1 MMGQDYFWTWIEIW
15 IGPQSMSIQ
24 SRIGL
29 TEQGLRGKEEPMNS
43 CPSAQDLKI
52 DKTGSVYMVFP

>member
-1 MMGQDYFWTWIEIW
+1 
-15 IGPQSMSIQ
+15 MSIQ